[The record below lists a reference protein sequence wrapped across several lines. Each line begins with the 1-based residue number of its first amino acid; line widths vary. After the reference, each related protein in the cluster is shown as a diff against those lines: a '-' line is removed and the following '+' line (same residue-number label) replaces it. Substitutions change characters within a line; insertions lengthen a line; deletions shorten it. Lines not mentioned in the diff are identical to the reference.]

1 MARERE
7 KEERPAAARRARG
20 PREQG
25 TGGPEER
32 VGGSLAERV
41 AQTTLSPNGLEPRWL
56 RTRARWPVED
66 GEDVLTDLV

>member
-7 KEERPAAARRARG
+7 GKEAAQAARRARG

-41 AQTTLSPNGLEPRWL
+41 AQTTLSPNGLEPKGLSQNGYGREVVGAL
-56 RTRARWPVED
+56 GRSGA
-66 GEDVLTDLV
+66 